1 MLQRQLTELLQ
12 GSSLQEIFVGA
23 QMITSGNN
31 ELEK

>member
-1 MLQRQLTELLQ
+1 MLQRELTELLQ
-12 GSSLQEIFVGA
+12 GSALQEIFVGT